1 MIGARFARGN
11 HSMRSFFRVGLIVL
25 MVASAGCGLPAG
37 PTGTGGSTGNG
48 QGTQGTM
55 SATIANVP
63 WTANGRVT
71 ATYAPPQNNLAVS
84 TLNIS
89 GQDSPLTQTLAI
101 AVSAPAVGT
110 ALTPGTYQVS
120 TAATNALL
128 TVNTGT
134 VTTFQASSP
143 VGFGTVTI
151 TSFSTVT
158 RTAVGS
164 FTFVVVQSGG
174 SAQKSINS
182 GNFNVTF

>member
-1 MIGARFARGN
+1 
-11 HSMRSFFRVGLIVL
+11 MRRLVRVALI
-25 MVASAGCGLPAG
+25 ASVIASINCGSVTG
-37 PTGTGGSTGNG
+37 PSGSSGGGGTGSNNS
-48 QGTQGTM
+48 QGTM

-71 ATYAPPQNNLAVS
+71 ATYAPAQNNLAVS
-84 TLNIS
+84 TLNVF
-89 GQDSPLTQTLAI
+89 GQDSPLTQTLGF
-101 AVSAPAVGT
+101 AVTAPAVGT
-110 ALTPGTYQVS
+110 VLTPGTYQVS
-120 TAATNALL
+120 TAGTNALL

-134 VTTFQASSP
+134 VTTFQASGP

-151 TSFSTVT
+151 TAFSTVT